1 MEVLVERGK
10 LKADISTIIKEIHTE
25 YTVNDVSEWRFNFNK
40 LFNEVRKQYGPFKNL
55 GYGKSLKSFLEREF
69 KIEVRESGYFSVD
82 RSSLLDGEDETEQQT
97 NSDERGGPPASSK
110 VAAKQSRPNDTER
123 QPCQEN
129 QQNVNDE
136 TENVKSAGPDSRPQ
150 ASTTPSQQI
159 SSKVPFPVPK
169 TPKKRFIMLVIM
181 MYDCGLEGLRNL
193 FQRINPNWSNS
204 PCDVTNFQKDNLQVL
219 PYERPRFDSG
229 NINNWDISLL
239 SKVLLYSSSKNS
251 LGEKEL
257 KAIESLKKVKDEMV
271 SHCANI
277 ELSVQKFE
285 EKMENIRSSLMEIGV
300 LEHKLTKLFKDL
312 DVSEDNLYYKVYQ
325 DELDEIRTRVEI
337 LERDVA
343 WLKKIGNGKIPQ
355 HEIPKQAQ
363 QHDPADWDEWVKLK
377 KELNNF
383 DDESNHYL
391 LIVDKVS
398 PSDAKYLTAL
408 GNIPWKLVLDL
419 DPDSDIDGLLKH
431 ISPHH
436 ENSGVIVPY
445 TPSELRDLKSI
456 DLKRV
461 HWAFVNGRNKDAEE
475 DAPKSNYMD
484 WRKCFRT
491 VIADII
497 NNFCQKLEKSKP
509 VFCVILEV
517 QESSLQIAKNVA
529 QEVEERFSGKFSFKS
544 IFLTR
549 KFDFGEFFN
558 PFYSNLSTKFLFIG
572 IHEIL
577 GSPNK
582 IYKLPSCQEGAPV
595 PLENKKFHF
604 LSENLEILYNGCQN
618 IPTKLPDKDKEQFKK
633 DHLKSFLKG
642 NLISFESL
650 HYRHD
655 CPRSKTKNIEKLIRK
670 ICLPRDST
678 TQIVQIVHSP
688 GTGGSTIGRRVLWD
702 LHEENPCAIVKMPQV
717 SDNFGSEC
725 DGEQFIASL
734 SERVREIWEN
744 CELKPIVLIDG
755 NTRQVRNI
763 SDQLV
768 RRLNADGGKAV
779 VLRIVN
785 PQGKE
790 QEYDGYFH
798 NNSNFEVDSVLN
810 DDEEDLENFRKAY
823 NLYIKTFGGG
833 KEGCGGAMNKLTRV
847 FHFPMMAMLGEFK
860 RLRSIVEDSLD
871 ILRECNPVEYEV
883 AILVAFLQIYANRET
898 PQVVIEKY
906 LNNGHSVIGKTE
918 LQFSENLLCL
928 MVSKKARSQQ
938 RWIGHRYDNYD
949 ADISSYQQMGKFTF
963 QHLKV
968 AEIVIEHSHRKLDDI
983 AEQFVN
989 CLVSDYK
996 ELQFRDLVNDLFL
1009 YQKKGRGK
1017 IPEAH
1022 FSHLVMKLE
1031 KDGRIFEEA
1040 AKKSMDA
1047 NFYSHVAR
1055 YYAMASEPLN
1065 FVKARALI
1073 KEGLEVDKFAKREN
1087 KRRVWDAEGH
1097 IMFREM
1103 KAKKVHDVE
1112 VLKDCAK
1119 EAISSFKKA
1128 RDNPPMTYP
1137 NPLSGEVSVL
1147 LLCFDWI
1154 IKWKK
1159 GDVEAAF
1166 NYMADDDFF
1175 CSAPGDC
1182 FYLLDNIDEII
1193 QSVTTLSDPA
1203 HTTRLA
1209 NDSRLSLIRLFGT
1222 EKGMTKRSA
1231 SVQLVNVPQI
1241 CKEIT
1246 QAHFQRA
1253 GEKEFTRLK
1262 AYWIINDA
1270 GRQFHLIEE
1279 SERRKLLELLEKL
1292 VNKYDAYEYAND
1304 LLTVST
1310 VQESHNSYSLEKA
1323 LKIVKKWQ
1331 TKRVYDASA
1340 FFNDYVIRFLAV
1352 FNGSV
1357 LENHAPF
1364 QDALEKCI
1372 KLCEGSHR
1380 KHQRRYYLAKDRDT
1394 EKMCCLISQAQL
1406 DQLCERDNKQKPKQG
1421 DCYQV
1426 EKKHLHECHG
1436 RVKSNPIGKKDYPF
1450 IALEQGNLKIG
1461 VDKYSL
1467 GKPYQ
1472 DYTPGS
1478 KVTFF
1483 VYFTLAGP
1491 KAKCIRFN
1499 EKSTDIS
1506 KLSRQMSK

>member
-1 MEVLVERGK
+1 MDAEK
-10 LKADISTIIKEIHTE
+10 LKREISIIIKKIHIE
-25 YTVNDVSEWRFNFNK
+25 YTVNGRSEWRFDLSK
-40 LFNEVRKQYGPFKNL
+40 LSNELGKQHDHKSFKSL
-55 GYGKSLKSFLEREF
+55 GQGKSLKAFIEREF
-69 KIEVRESGYFSVD
+69 KICERENGHFVVD
-82 RSSLLDGEDETEQQT
+82 QSSLLDEQDETGQQA
-97 NSDERGGPPASSK
+97 NSHKRGGAVSSK
-110 VAAKQSRPNDTER
+110 KPAQHTKR
-123 QPCQEN
+123 QPCQESQEN
-129 QQNVNDE
+129 INEE
-136 TENVKSAGPDSRPQ
+136 TENLKSSGPDSRPQ
-150 ASTTPSQQI
+150 ASTTPSKQI
-159 SSKVPFPVPK
+159 SPNVSFPVPK
-169 TPKKRFIMLVIM
+169 TPKKRFIMLVII

-193 FQRINPNWSNS
+193 FQRINPNWSNNPS
-204 PCDVTNFQKDNLQVL
+204 VVINFQKDNLQVL

-251 LGEKEL
+251 LSEKEL
-257 KAIESLKKVKDEMV
+257 KAIQCLKKVKDEMA
-271 SHCANI
+271 SHCTDI

-285 EKMENIRSSLMEIGV
+285 ETMKNVKSSLAEIGV
-300 LEHKLTKLFKDL
+300 SEEDLTKSVNDPDL
-312 DVSEDNLYYKVYQ
+312 SEDNIYYKLFQ
-325 DELDEIRTRVEI
+325 DELDEVKTRVGM
-337 LERDVA
+337 LEKEVSELSTLVRDIE
-343 WLKKIGNGKIPQ
+343 KGKIPQ
-355 HEIPKQAQ
+355 HEIPEQAQ
-363 QHDPADWDEWVKLK
+363 KRDPANWNEWVKLK

-445 TPSELRDLKSI
+445 TPSQLHDLKSI

-461 HWAFVNGRNKDAEE
+461 HWVFVNGRNKDAKE
-475 DAPKSNYMD
+475 DAPKSNHRD
-484 WRKCFRT
+484 WRKCFKVEIT
-491 VIADII
+491 ELII
-497 NNFCQKLEKSKP
+497 NFSQKLDKCKP
-509 VFCVILEV
+509 VFCVILDVED
-517 QESSLQIAKNVA
+517 SSLEIAKTVA
-529 QEVEERFSGKFSFKS
+529 QEVDEWFSRKFPFKS
-544 IFLTR
+544 VFLTS
-549 KFDFGEFFN
+549 KFDFIEFSK
-558 PFYSNLSTKFLFIG
+558 PFHSNLSTKFLFIG
-572 IHEIL
+572 IHEML

-582 IYKLPSCQEGAPV
+582 TYKLPSCQEGAPV
-595 PLENKKFHF
+595 PLESKKFHF
-604 LSENLEILYNGCQN
+604 LSENLEILYKGCQN

-655 CPRSKTKNIEKLIRK
+655 CHRSKTRYIEDLIRK
-670 ICLPRDST
+670 ICSPRDST

-702 LHEENPCAIVKMPQV
+702 LHEEYPCAIVKMPQM

-734 SERVREIWEN
+734 SERVREIWDN

-768 RRLNADGGKAV
+768 RRLSADGGKAV

-790 QEYDGYFH
+790 QEYDGFFH

-823 NLYIKTFGGG
+823 SFYMKTFGEG

-860 RLRSIVEDSLD
+860 RLKSIVEDSLD
-871 ILRECNPVEYEV
+871 ILREWNPVEYEV

-906 LNNGHSVIGKTE
+906 LNNGHSV

-949 ADISSYQQMGKFTF
+949 ADISSYQQMGTFTF

-983 AEQFVN
+983 TEQFVN

-996 ELQFRDLVNDLFL
+996 DLQFRDLVNDLFL

-1040 AKKSMDA
+1040 AKRSMDA

-1103 KAKKVHDVE
+1103 KARKIHDVE

-1182 FYLLDNIDEII
+1182 FYLLDKIDEIV
-1193 QSVTTLSDPA
+1193 QSVTTLFDPA

-1209 NDSRLSLIRLFGT
+1209 NDSRASLIRLFGT
-1222 EKGMTKRSA
+1222 EKGMTTRSA
-1231 SVQLVNVPQI
+1231 SVQFVNVPQI

-1246 QAHFQRA
+1246 QTHFQRA

-1310 VQESHNSYSLEKA
+1310 VQKRENSYSLEEA
-1323 LKIVKKWQ
+1323 LKIIKKWQ

-1357 LENHAPF
+1357 LENYTPF

-1406 DQLCERDNKQKPKQG
+1406 DQLCERDSKQKLKQG
-1421 DCYQV
+1421 DCYHV

-1436 RVKSNPIGKKDYPF
+1436 RVKSNRIGKKDYPF

-1461 VDKYSL
+1461 VDKHSL